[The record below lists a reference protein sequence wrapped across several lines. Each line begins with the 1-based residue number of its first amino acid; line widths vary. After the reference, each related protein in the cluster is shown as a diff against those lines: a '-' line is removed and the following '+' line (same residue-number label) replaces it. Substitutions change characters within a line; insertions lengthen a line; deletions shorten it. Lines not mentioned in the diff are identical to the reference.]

1 MRIKKEQHIIK
12 HMFDRGYAS
21 FNDRQY
27 TRRRGDS
34 IIIVT
39 APSHKA
45 NEMERKEWQ
54 RGYNVAYFKQL
65 EKVKQDEFRRR
76 SETVHAR

>member
-1 MRIKKEQHIIK
+1 MRVRKPQHIIK

-27 TRRRGDS
+27 TRKRGNTLV
-34 IIIVT
+34 IVT

-65 EKVKQDEFRRR
+65 EKVKHDESRRR
-76 SETVHAR
+76 SETVHAG